1 MLRVGVI
8 GATGYTGEELIKIL
22 LRHPR
27 IKISYLSAKVEKPKE
42 ISEIFPY
49 LKKKLL
55 LLCDNFNIDR
65 ALELCDLFF
74 LAVPHTV
81 SIQITPILL
90 ENKKYVIDLS
100 ADYRLK
106 DKSLYEL
113 WYETKH
119 TDHQNLRRSVYGLSE
134 IHRDKI
140 KKTRLVANPGCYP
153 TVAVLSIAPLLKYK
167 ICKIQYIYIDAK
179 SGYSGAGRISDEQ
192 FYRDLKDNFKAYN
205 VDSHRHLP
213 EILEQI
219 LSLAERKINIV
230 FTPHLLPIERGILET
245 IYVNS
250 NHKLKI
256 RNSELI
262 GLYREFYKDSPF
274 VRIKEDNHFP
284 QIKDVVLTNFCD
296 IGIKISE
303 DRKTIILISCID
315 NLLKGA
321 SGQAV
326 QNMNIIFDFEE
337 TEALL

>member
-22 LRHPR
+22 LKHTKV
-27 IKISYLSAKVEKPKE
+27 KISYLSAKVEKPKK

-49 LKKKLL
+49 LKDKLL

-65 ALELCDLFF
+65 ALKFCDLLF
-74 LAVPHTV
+74 LAVPHTA
-81 SIQITPILL
+81 SMQITPILL
-90 ENKKYVIDLS
+90 KNKKYVIDLS

-106 DKSLYEL
+106 DKNLYEF
-113 WYETKH
+113 WYKTKH
-119 TDHQNLRRSVYGLSE
+119 RDRRNLKKAVYGLPE
-134 IHRDKI
+134 VYKEKI

-153 TVAVLSIAPLLKYK
+153 TAAILSIAPLLKYK

-205 VDSHRHLP
+205 VDLHRHLP
-213 EILEQI
+213 EITEQI
-219 LSLAERKINIV
+219 SSLAERKLNIV
-230 FTPHLLPIERGILET
+230 FVTHLLPIERGISET
-245 IYVNS
+245 IYVNL
-250 NHKLKI
+250 NHRLKI
-256 RNSELI
+256 KDSELI
-262 GLYREFYKDSPF
+262 GLYREFYKDKPF
-274 VRIKEDNHFP
+274 VRIKEKNHFP
-284 QIKDVVLTNFCD
+284 QIKDVALTNFCD

-303 DRKTIILISCID
+303 DKKTIILISCID

-326 QNMNIIFDFEE
+326 QNMNIMFDFEE